1 MQSFS
6 LNGEQYS
13 VAQLNEDGIQVLDA
27 LIFIELQ
34 LVELK
39 NQKALLNKAKNSYI
53 QDLSME
59 VVNQKSGLSLDTL
72 FLEE

>member
-13 VAQLNEDGIQVLDA
+13 VAQLNEDGIQILDA
-27 LIFIELQ
+27 LIFIEVQ

-39 NQKALLNKAKNSYI
+39 NQRALLNKAKNSYI